1 MRPSPTRIPPLNSL
15 RAFVAA
21 ARHLSFTGAGS
32 ELHVTSAAVSLQVR
46 QLEGFLRMPLFERTS
61 RGLQLTPDG
70 QKILDPV
77 ADAFD
82 QLRQAIELLRPEFA
96 EGALTLSVAPSFAS
110 KWLAPRLDGF
120 AAAHPQFDVNLLAT
134 DQLVDFRKEEI
145 DLAIRYGGG
154 VYQGLVSERLLSE
167 RVFPVCSPQLLTESG
182 TSDPL
187 QLLAKAP
194 LLHDD
199 SLDQDRTCP
208 DWRMWLKASGIRG
221 IDWRRGQ
228 RFNQSALVLEAAA
241 AGRGIA
247 LAKATLAEQD
257 LLTGRLLR
265 LEEREQRVEFAYF
278 LVYPREKSGSPKFAA
293 FRNWLLRETGAAPAQ
308 AEAAQADP
316 APAQTIRDE
325 RKKAAP

>member
-1 MRPSPTRIPPLNSL
+1 MRTSPTRIPPLNSL

-21 ARHLSFTGAGS
+21 ARHLSFTGAGG
-32 ELHVTSAAVSLQVR
+32 ELHVTPAAVSLQVR
-46 QLEGFLRMPLFERTS
+46 QLEGFLRMPLFARTS

-70 QKILDPV
+70 QKILDPL

-96 EGALTLSVAPSFAS
+96 EGALTVSVAPSFAS
-110 KWLAPRLDGF
+110 KWLAPRLDSF

-134 DQLVDFRKEEI
+134 DQLVDLRKEEI
-145 DLAIRYGGG
+145 DLAIRYGGS

-167 RVFPVCSPQLLTESG
+167 RVFPVCSPQLLAERG
-182 TSDPL
+182 RSDPL
-187 QLLAKAP
+187 ALLARAP

-265 LEEREQRVEFAYF
+265 LDEREQRVEFAYF

-293 FRNWLLRETGAAPAQ
+293 FRDWLFRETGAVPAQ
-308 AEAAQADP
+308 AEP
-316 APAQTIRDE
+316 AHA
-325 RKKAAP
+325 